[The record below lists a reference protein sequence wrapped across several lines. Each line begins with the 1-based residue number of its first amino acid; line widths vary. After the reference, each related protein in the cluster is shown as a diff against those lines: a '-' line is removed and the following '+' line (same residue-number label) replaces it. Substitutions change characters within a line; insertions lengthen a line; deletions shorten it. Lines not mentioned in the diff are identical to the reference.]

1 MTHFQVTS
9 NLPIEEEYTE
19 KMNKLSVKLSYYI
32 RWISVLQ
39 SVKEYKQ
46 HLLCGSYTRF
56 YLKNMWD
63 NERYNDIDD
72 VLNYGMYL
80 EISDPNTKNDVQ
92 FKHLWSIHSRS
103 ESFSQY
109 YKILNSHYRVLCGV
123 IDQSIRGQFI
133 NRLPPTTKDII
144 DDCSTIEPNVCVQL
158 HENYKPVS
166 EVYKSNV
173 IKFCPST
180 MKWKNHTNR
189 NKVSKYPEF
198 LIIPSITLQGS
209 IQDYSEQDL
218 QNIYDCYVDIVEQYK
233 NKIITLTDEVIDRQP
248 PPPPMFVHQDETKF
262 DDCCVCYETTNY
274 YTNCNH
280 TLCLECS
287 KKLPRK
293 FCPICRNDLTLPRQV
308 QVETFNGE
316 TKEVEQEQKEEII
329 LQEEKQEVQEEVK
342 EEVQQELYNIE
353 EQDLFNTYLYNQQ
366 EMTINNSQYKIY
378 YFNIDITDNQ
388 LTRLFPNII
397 RNPKIVVNVNERFK
411 WIEVTI
417 KIN

>member
-1 MTHFQVTS
+1 
-9 NLPIEEEYTE
+9 
-19 KMNKLSVKLSYYI
+19 
-32 RWISVLQ
+32 
-39 SVKEYKQ
+39 
-46 HLLCGSYTRF
+46 
-56 YLKNMWD
+56 MWD